1 MISIFQIRVQYIAG
15 VAGILLSVFLMALQ
29 DALIKHS
36 SAEISLW
43 QLFALRSLIAVP
55 ILCLISKAKTNRYAT
70 IQSLLNIWVLFR
82 SGLLVSMYIGLY
94 AVIPYIP
101 LSTLAAGFYTG
112 PIFIVIFSAFM
123 TGERVRVF
131 DRFAIGAGFL
141 GVLLISKPTTE
152 GTSALS
158 LLPVL
163 SGIFYAAAAVITRAK
178 LHDKAPTELAL
189 SLNVFLGVLGFLM
202 VGVLGGID
210 LTIEESTHHLFLGW
224 GSLSPS
230 DLGLIAVLGVMLVAI
245 SISLAFAYRSAPPA
259 VISGFDYSYLV
270 FSGLFG
276 FILFNEIPTASSI
289 AGMLMITGAGL
300 AMLKR

>member
-1 MISIFQIRVQYIAG
+1 MASIFQIRVQYIAG
-15 VAGILLSVFLMALQ
+15 VAGILFSVFLMALQ
-29 DALIKHS
+29 DALIKHA

-43 QLFALRSLIAVP
+43 QLFALRSLVAVP
-55 ILCLISKAKTNRYAT
+55 ILCLISKVTTNRYAS
-70 IQSLLNIWVLFR
+70 IKSLLNGWVVLR
-82 SGLLVSMYIGLY
+82 SGLLVSMYVGLY

-123 TGERVRVF
+123 TGERVRVL
-131 DRFAIGAGFL
+131 DRFAIGTGFL
-141 GVLLISKPTTE
+141 GVLLISKPTTD
-152 GTSALS
+152 GISVLS

-189 SLNVFLGVLGFLM
+189 SLNVFLGMLGFLI
-202 VGVLGGID
+202 VGVLGAMGLAVD
-210 LTIEESTHHLFLGW
+210 ENTHHLLLGW
-224 GSLSPS
+224 GALLPS

-245 SISLAFAYRSAPPA
+245 SISLAFAYRSAPPP
-259 VISGFDYSYLV
+259 VIAGFDYSYLV